1 MRPQNHWSRDLDKL
15 AWVGIAILV
24 GLLCCSCRTVEYVAV
39 EKVKTDSIVVTKVQ
53 VDSVYVSENVK
64 VEVKG
69 DTVKITEEKFHYKYK
84 FVHDTLLA
92 ERTDSIEVPKIVER
106 KLTRWEQAKMDIGG
120 IGIGMIAVVV
130 LGFVVILWCRLRK
143 IIK

>member
-1 MRPQNHWSRDLDKL
+1 MRPQNYWSRDLDKL
-15 AWVGIAILV
+15 AWVGIAMLV

-64 VEVKG
+64 VEVKN
-69 DTVKITEEKFHYKYK
+69 DTVKITKEKFHYKSK
-84 FVHDTLLA
+84 FVHDTLYA

-106 KLTRWEQAKMDIGG
+106 KLTRWEQVKMDIGG
-120 IGIGMIAVVV
+120 IGIGMTAIVV
-130 LGFVVILWCRLRK
+130 LGLVVMLWRRLRK